1 MKRYVISVLVANQ
14 FGVLTRVSSMFSRRG
29 YNIDS
34 LTVGETTDKAFSKM
48 TITVTCDENTK
59 EQIVKQLSKIFD
71 VKKIQV
77 MNPDETVIKELMLVK
92 INIPPNMRTDI
103 MVSINSFHAKI
114 VDLAPSTMTIEI
126 TGDQAKLNAF
136 ITLMEEY
143 GIIDLCRTGVTAMG
157 RGNFCLK

>member
-34 LTVGETTDKAFSKM
+34 LTVGETTDPAFSRM
-48 TITVTCDENTK
+48 TITVTCDEDTK
-59 EQIVKQLSKIFD
+59 EQVVKQLSKIFD

-77 MNPDETVIKELMLVK
+77 MNREETVIKELMLIK
-92 INIPPNMRTDI
+92 IDAPKSVRTDI
-103 MVSINSFHAKI
+103 MVAVDSFHAKI
-114 VDLAPSTMTIEI
+114 VDLTPATMTIEI
-126 TGDQAKLNAF
+126 TGDQSKLNAF
-136 ITLMEEY
+136 MELMEGY
-143 GIIDLCRTGVTAMG
+143 GIIELCRTGVTAMG

>member
-14 FGVLTRVSSMFSRRG
+14 FGVLMRVASMFSRRG

>member
-92 INIPPNMRTDI
+92 INIPQNMRTDI